1 MASLKKISRNNKDSL
16 VHNSLHLYKLNKD
29 ESIEELDDELSQK
42 NKLLTPKRP
51 KDKGSKLM
59 NKSINIDLAETKF
72 VALQVSAYEQQT
84 YIHNILSNEAL
95 SNLIQPNPGSVPMS
109 PNSP

>member
-51 KDKGSKLM
+51 KDK
-59 NKSINIDLAETKF
+59 D
-72 VALQVSAYEQQT
+72 
-84 YIHNILSNEAL
+84 
-95 SNLIQPNPGSVPMS
+95 
-109 PNSP
+109 